1 MSNSFNDREK
11 AFESKF
17 SHDQETEFKINA
29 RRNKLLGLWAADKL
43 GLSEDDAEA
52 YAKDVVK
59 ADFEEV
65 GHDDVIRKVM
75 ADFAE
80 KGIEISKHLVETE
93 LQKLTAV
100 ARDQVVSK

>member
-43 GLSEDDAEA
+43 GLSEDEAEA

-80 KGIEISKHLVETE
+80 KGVEISKHLVETE